1 MIQDAVVKGRV
12 PLCSSLLQTVT
23 VRWMYRFDRWH
34 KTVLKQKPNCP
45 CKVSKTCY
53 ISMSDLF
60 WQRKSTSARELFS
73 SRRTARWSAVSLSP
87 LMESKDKVKL
97 VTFKEIFHLYYVLFS
112 YFFCIAT
119 SVNHLKWLHIM
130 LKISLT
136 NMITLK
142 LKSEVDHATTVSC
155 CCVKNC

>member
-23 VRWMYRFDRWH
+23 VGWMYRFDRWH

-53 ISMSDLF
+53 TSMSDLF
-60 WQRKSTSARELFS
+60 WQRKSTSARELLS

-87 LMESKDKVKL
+87 LMKAKINKVEL
-97 VTFKEIFHLYYVLFS
+97 VTFKEIFLLYYIFFLHS
-112 YFFCIAT
+112 YCSQSPEVAT
-119 SVNHLKWLHIM
+119 HYM

-155 CCVKNC
+155 WCVKNC